1 MKFRIC
7 GNIDTD
13 PYAISLLE
21 KGYVQELTPTIEK
34 YGLQDVFQEA
44 PLAWGRTR
52 DGAQIGIP
60 NDFQIEVF
68 WYNTELFEKAGVEPP
83 ENWDEV
89 HGRVCK
95 TERKWNRSNCN
106 IWIGG
111 TSIASP
117 STFVYVSI
125 RWK

>member
-1 MKFRIC
+1 M
-7 GNIDTD
+7 
-13 PYAISLLE
+13 
-21 KGYVQELTPTIEK
+21 
-34 YGLQDVFQEA
+34 FQEA

-83 ENWDEV
+83 ENWDEFMD
-89 HGRVCK
+89 VCAK
-95 TERKWNRSNCN
+95 LKESGTVPNCN

-117 STFVYVSI
+117 STFVYVSV